1 MRQLPIDPTA
11 DVLASEYMRQLRI
24 IGIRKAARQNILDLY
39 QNREKRLRMAACARA
54 AGKRDALDQIVHLV
68 EQYCK

>member
-1 MRQLPIDPTA
+1 MILDQDLTGDS
-11 DVLASEYMRQLRI
+11 L
-24 IGIRKAARQNILDLY
+24 RQNILDLY
-39 QNREKRLRMAACARA
+39 QNREERLRMAACARA